1 MSARHTPKAPLQGR
15 GGKASPPGGG
25 WRGPVVAVGAALLF
39 LVVFWAVRKLVRNMK
54 HPASHMNASPAG
66 RRLVQRLE
74 GLRLTAYLD
83 QAGVPTIGYGHTGPT
98 VELGQTVTRQ
108 EAEALFTAD
117 LAVAEA
123 AVRTLQAELT
133 QGQFDAL
140 VSFTYNVGAAAF
152 QGSTLRR
159 KVEADPADPGI
170 PAEFRRWTYAGGA
183 YSDGLANRREEEI
196 RMYNS

>member
-1 MSARHTPKAPLQGR
+1 MAARHISKSPLQGV
-15 GGKASPPGGG
+15 GGKSPLQ
-25 WRGPVVAVGAALLF
+25 RGRVVGSLLLLALLA
-39 LVVFWAVRKLVRNMK
+39 LAVFWAVRKLVRNMQK
-54 HPASHMNASPAG
+54 PASQMNASPAG
-66 RRLVQRLE
+66 RRLIQRLE

-83 QAGVPTIGYGHTGPT
+83 TAGVPTIGWGHTGPG
-98 VELGQTVTRQ
+98 VEPGQQITRQ

-123 AVRTLQAELT
+123 PVRALAARLT

-152 QGSTLRR
+152 EGSTLRR
-159 KVEADPADPGI
+159 KVEADPADATI
-170 PAEFRRWTYAGGA
+170 PAEFRRWTYAAGA

-196 RMYNS
+196 KMYNS